1 MSSRRRVLL
10 AALTLLMLA
19 PAAPRRADAQ
29 ILETET
35 ARFLRRGHFELGGAF
50 EVQTSKE
57 GFERAIPFAAEY
69 GLTDRI
75 SLLVEPV
82 AYTAIRPKRGP
93 RATGAGDLEISVLGL
108 VKQEA
113 GGWPALAFAL
123 EGKVP
128 TTKNVRIGTGQTD
141 MTGYA
146 IASRRFG
153 RLDTHANLSY
163 TILGQPAGVTLNN
176 VWGGAVGAEL
186 ELGTRWVAF
195 GEMLGAT
202 AATPE
207 GGDTPGTT
215 TAAIAPEVGGSE
227 WFTTVGLGVKP
238 RSNLMLSLGVT
249 YDSNNAVMFRPGVTL
264 WLR

>member
-1 MSSRRRVLL
+1 MSSRHRVLL
-10 AALTLLMLA
+10 TAVTLLLLA
-19 PAAPRRADAQ
+19 PLVPRRACAQ

-35 ARFLRRGHFELGGAF
+35 ARFLRRGEFELGGAF
-50 EVQTSKE
+50 EIQTSKE

-93 RATGAGDLEISVLGL
+93 RATGAGDLEVSVLGL
-108 VKQEA
+108 TRQEA

-123 EGKVP
+123 ETKLP

-141 MTGYA
+141 VTGYG

-153 RLDTHANLSY
+153 RMDTHANLSY
-163 TILGQPAGVTLNN
+163 TVLGQPQGVTLNN
-176 VWGGAVGAEL
+176 VWGGALGAEL

-215 TAAIAPEVGGSE
+215 AAQLAPEVGGSE
-227 WFTTVGLGVKP
+227 WFGTLGLGMKP
-238 RSNLMLSLGVT
+238 RPDLLLSLGVT
-249 YDSNNAVMFRPGVTL
+249 YDNNNAVMFRPGVTL